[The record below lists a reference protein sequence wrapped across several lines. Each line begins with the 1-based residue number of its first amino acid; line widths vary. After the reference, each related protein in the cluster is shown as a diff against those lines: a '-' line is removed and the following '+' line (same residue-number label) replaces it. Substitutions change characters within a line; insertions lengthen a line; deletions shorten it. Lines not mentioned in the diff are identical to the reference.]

1 MIRLFIVAGVRL
13 YRDGLAEAL
22 TRDGLSV
29 VGVHDGERDVLA
41 HVSAK
46 RPDVVLLD
54 MATANSYATAREIHY
69 GVPDTAVVALGVGAS
84 EAELLAYAEA
94 GVTGYVSR
102 DACMADLVPCIESA
116 ARGEMICS
124 PSLARGLVRRLA
136 ALAAE
141 RTTER
146 PPVRLTEREQ
156 QIAALLEQDLS
167 NKEIGSQLGIEVAT
181 VKHHVHNVLEK
192 MGVRRRYEAVR
203 VLKRAQRGVP
213 TLLPRGAGR
222 EFPVVIRS

>member
-1 MIRLFIVAGVRL
+1 LFIVAGVRL
-13 YRDGLAEAL
+13 YREGLVDAL
-22 TRDGLSV
+22 TREGLTV
-29 VGVHDGERDVLA
+29 VGVDDGQHDVLA
-41 HVSAK
+41 QVIAA

-54 MATANSYATAREIHY
+54 MSTVNSSATAREIHQ
-69 GVPDTAVVALGVGAS
+69 GAADTAVVALGVGAS
-84 EAELLAYAEA
+84 DAELLACAEA
-94 GVTGYVSR
+94 GMTGYVSR
-102 DACMADLVPCIESA
+102 DACMADLIPCIESA

-124 PSLARGLVRRLA
+124 PSLARVLVRRLA

-141 RTTER
+141 RATEP

-167 NKEIGSQLGIEVAT
+167 NKEIGSRLGIEVAT

-213 TLLPRGAGR
+213 TLLPRGTGR
-222 EFPVVIRS
+222 GFPLVIQS